1 MLIQFI
7 IIVIYFLTTILI
19 GLFAKRSSNSSS
31 AFHGTGLGV
40 LMCVAAGTGEW
51 LGGTSTTGVSE
62 YGYVFGLSGA
72 WYTIANGIGIIVL
85 ALCFTKL
92 YRSLETVTVPGIVEK
107 YLGINARVV
116 SSIFLTLVMIVVGTA
131 QIIAAGT
138 LGVTLLNIDFT
149 VAVLILGTGFIIYT
163 LAGGMIAVGYTNILH
178 LAMMYGGAILAV
190 FSALGDIGGIRGL
203 RVSLPD
209 PYFKFLTIGAP
220 KVSSW
225 VIASIL
231 GACTAQAGIQPILA
245 ARDVHV
251 AKKSALLTALAVA
264 PFGILTALLGMAARV
279 KFPGLTN
286 PKLALPTL
294 MMNLSPVL
302 SGIVLASILAAILS
316 TVSPIILA
324 CGTMLTKD
332 IYQRKLKTQAD
343 DRQIL
348 WVSRVI
354 TGLSGVV
361 CMALAL
367 LMYGN
372 TRVLD
377 IVYFAYTIRGSLF
390 VVLLFGI
397 YWKKAC
403 GKGAIGA
410 MISATL
416 AGLLWVVYKSFYGE
430 YPFHPMLTETYASVI
445 IAALSMIVFSLFY
458 SNSNNLL
465 RKKNNEK
472 GGVCEIE

>member
-1 MLIQFI
+1 MTIQI
-7 IIVIYFLTTILI
+7 IIILIYLLTTIVI
-19 GLFAKRSSNSSS
+19 GLLAKRSSNSSV
-31 AFHGTGLGV
+31 AFHGAGLGV

-62 YGYVFGLSGA
+62 YGYVFGLSGS
-72 WYTIANGIGIIVL
+72 WYTIANGIGVIVL
-85 ALCFTKL
+85 ALCFAKL

-107 YLGINARVV
+107 YLGVDARVV
-116 SSIFLTLVMIVVGTA
+116 SSILLTLVMIVVGTA

-138 LGVTLLNIDFT
+138 LGVSLLNIDFT

-178 LAMMYGGAILAV
+178 LVMMYGGAILAA
-190 FSALGDIGGIRGL
+190 FLALSDIGGIRGL
-203 RVSLPD
+203 HVSLPD
-209 PYFKFLTIGAP
+209 SYFNFMTIGAP

-251 AKKSALLTALAVA
+251 AKKAAFLTALAVA

-279 KFPGLTN
+279 KFPDLAN

-343 DRQIL
+343 DRRIL
-348 WVSRVI
+348 WVSRII
-354 TGLSGVV
+354 TGLSGIL
-361 CMALAL
+361 CMALAI

-390 VVLLFGI
+390 VALLFGI
-397 YWKKAC
+397 YWKKAS
-403 GKGAIGA
+403 GKGAIWA
-410 MISATL
+410 MLSATL
-416 AGLLWVVYKSFYGE
+416 AGLLWVVYKSVFGE
-430 YPFHPMLTETYASVI
+430 YPFHPLLTETYASVI
-445 IAALSMIVFSLFY
+445 VAALSMIVFSLLY
-458 SNSNNLL
+458 SDSDNLHSEKNSLF
-465 RKKNNEK
+465 
-472 GGVCEIE
+472 G

>member
-1 MLIQFI
+1 MTIQL
-7 IIVIYFLTTILI
+7 IVIIAYLAITIFV
-19 GLFAKRSSNSSS
+19 GLLAKRSSNSSA
-31 AFHGTGLGV
+31 AFHGVGLGV

-72 WYTIANGIGIIVL
+72 WYSIANGIGIIVL
-85 ALCFTKL
+85 ALFFAKL
-92 YRSLETVTVPGIVEK
+92 YRSLETVTVPGIIER
-107 YLGINARVV
+107 YLGVDARIV
-116 SSIFLTLVMIVVGTA
+116 SSILLTLVMIVVGTA

-138 LGVTLLNIDFT
+138 LGVSVLGIDFT
-149 VAVLILGTGFIIYT
+149 LSVLIMGTGFIIYT

-190 FSALGDIGGIRGL
+190 FFALGDIGGIGGL
-203 RVSLPD
+203 RVSLPAS
-209 PYFKFLTIGAP
+209 YFNFLTIGAP

-245 ARDVHV
+245 ARDVQV
-251 AKKSALLTALAVA
+251 AKKSALITALAVA

-294 MMNLSPVL
+294 MMSLSPVL

-343 DRQIL
+343 DRLIL
-348 WVSRVI
+348 RVSRVI
-354 TGLSGVV
+354 TGLSGVF
-361 CMALAL
+361 CMALAI

-397 YWKKAC
+397 YWKKAS
-403 GKGAIGA
+403 GKGAIWA
-410 MISATL
+410 MISAAL
-416 AGLLWVVYKSFYGE
+416 AGLLWVVYKSVYGE
-430 YPFHPMLTETYASVI
+430 YPFHPLLTETYASVI
-445 IAALSMIVFSLFY
+445 VAVLSMVIFSLIF
-458 SNSNNLL
+458 SNSNKLVSN
-465 RKKNNEK
+465 KNNLS
-472 GGVCEIE
+472 G

>member
-1 MLIQFI
+1 MTIQ
-7 IIVIYFLTTILI
+7 IVIILVYLLTTILI
-19 GLFAKRSSNSSS
+19 GLLAKRSSNSSV
-31 AFHGTGLGV
+31 AFHGAGLGV

-62 YGYVFGLSGA
+62 YGYIFGLSGA
-72 WYTIANGIGIIVL
+72 WYTIANGIGVIVL
-85 ALCFTKL
+85 ALCFAKL

-107 YLGINARVV
+107 YLGVDARVV
-116 SSIFLTLVMIVVGTA
+116 SSILLTLVMVVVGTA

-149 VAVLILGTGFIIYT
+149 LAVLILGTGFIIYT

-178 LAMMYGGAILAV
+178 LVMMYGGAILAV
-190 FSALGDIGGIRGL
+190 FFALGDIGWIRGL

-209 PYFKFLTIGAP
+209 SYFNFMTIGAP

-251 AKKSALLTALAVA
+251 AKKAALLTALAVA

-279 KFPGLTN
+279 KFPDLTN

-294 MMNLSPVL
+294 MMDLSPVL

-343 DRQIL
+343 DRRIL
-348 WVSRVI
+348 RVSRVI
-354 TGLSGVV
+354 TGLSGVL
-361 CMALAL
+361 CMALAI

-390 VVLLFGI
+390 IALLFGI
-397 YWKKAC
+397 YWKKAS
-403 GKGAIGA
+403 GKGAIWA
-410 MISATL
+410 MIAATFT
-416 AGLLWVVYKSFYGE
+416 GLLWVVYKSVYGE
-430 YPFHPMLTETYASVI
+430 YPLHPLLTETYASVI
-445 IAALSMIVFSLFY
+445 VAALSMIVFSLFF
-458 SNSNNLL
+458 SNS
-465 RKKNNEK
+465 KNSASNK
-472 GGVCEIE
+472 CNISG